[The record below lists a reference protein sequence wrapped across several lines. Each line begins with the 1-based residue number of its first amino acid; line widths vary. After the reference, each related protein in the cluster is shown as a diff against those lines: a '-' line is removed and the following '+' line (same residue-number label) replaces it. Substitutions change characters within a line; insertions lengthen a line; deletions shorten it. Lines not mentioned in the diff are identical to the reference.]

1 MKTLVLSDS
10 LWHRGWCSPP
20 GSSVHGILQARI
32 WSRLPFPSP
41 RDLPEP
47 RDQIWVS
54 CISGRFFT
62 TEPPGKAPQTHQ
74 GLCEG
79 SLGQLVEQGCGDTL
93 WWEWGTTVWF
103 PGLTDGVKWGCGLSE
118 FTPVLGRYFPQLT
131 LESLNCLLLCV
142 HSDVQLHLLSPQL

>member
-1 MKTLVLSDS
+1 MSVIKGFVVNKHFLIIIKTKWPQCSVSPQTMMKNFTDVFSTPKVKKERKLVIQSGPTLCDPME
-10 LWHRGWCSPP
+10 CSPP

-54 CISGRFFT
+54 WISGRFFT

-93 WWEWGTTVWF
+93 WWE
-103 PGLTDGVKWGCGLSE
+103 
-118 FTPVLGRYFPQLT
+118 
-131 LESLNCLLLCV
+131 
-142 HSDVQLHLLSPQL
+142 